1 MLQPTGASE
10 ADIAEEIKKMKLA
23 REALVSKDQID
34 EDFIGEEDWS
44 VISMDLRSEVI
55 SYSRKVKV
63 TSSRYKMIC
72 TYMYILNDMSYRNN
86 EPQGKEKLV
95 LSEDCELVTLVDV
108 IKGRLEVT
116 TLNIY
121 FFDCSSNREEGN
133 MCFCSQLR
141 HLLNPV

>member
-72 TYMYILNDMSYRNN
+72 TY
-86 EPQGKEKLV
+86 
-95 LSEDCELVTLVDV
+95 CTC
-108 IKGRLEVT
+108 T
-116 TLNIY
+116 
-121 FFDCSSNREEGN
+121 
-133 MCFCSQLR
+133 
-141 HLLNPV
+141 H

>member
-1 MLQPTGASE
+1 
-10 ADIAEEIKKMKLA
+10 MKLA

-34 EDFIGEEDWS
+34 EDSIGEEDWS
-44 VISMDLRSEVI
+44 DISMDLRSEVK
-55 SYSRKVKV
+55 SHLMLQKGQGHKF
-63 TSSRYKMIC
+63 RYGMIC
-72 TYMYILNDMSYRNN
+72 TYIYIQNDLCYRNN

-121 FFDCSSNREEGN
+121 FFDCSSNREEG
-133 MCFCSQLR
+133 MCFLFTVE
-141 HLLNPV
+141 LLAEST

>member
-63 TSSRYKMIC
+63 TSSRYKMI
-72 TYMYILNDMSYRNN
+72 LNDMSYRNN

-121 FFDCSSNREEGN
+121 FFDCSSNREEG

-141 HLLNPV
+141 RLLNPV

>member
-1 MLQPTGASE
+1 MFQPTGASE

-121 FFDCSSNREEGN
+121 FFDCSSNREEG

>member
-1 MLQPTGASE
+1 MFQPTGASE

-72 TYMYILNDMSYRNN
+72 TYMYILNDMSFRNN

-121 FFDCSSNREEGN
+121 FFDCSSNREEG

-141 HLLNPV
+141 RLLNPV

>member
-121 FFDCSSNREEGN
+121 FFDCSSNREEG

-141 HLLNPV
+141 RLFNPV

>member
-121 FFDCSSNREEGN
+121 FFDCSSNREEG

-141 HLLNPV
+141 CLLNPV